1 MKRILISLVAL
12 LVVAGLYISTLNLA
26 PTPPSH
32 QVFVDDDIGS
42 IEPEKLANLVVLS
55 GSPLTAP
62 DLRKLLL
69 DMTLIE
75 GVTHFE

>member
-1 MKRILISLVAL
+1 MKRILILLVAIL
-12 LVVAGLYISTLNLA
+12 AVAGLYISTLNLA

-32 QVFVDDDIGS
+32 QVFMDDDIGS
-42 IEPEKLANLVVLS
+42 IEPEKLADLVVLS

-62 DLRKLLL
+62 DLRKLLV

-75 GVTHFE
+75 GITHFE